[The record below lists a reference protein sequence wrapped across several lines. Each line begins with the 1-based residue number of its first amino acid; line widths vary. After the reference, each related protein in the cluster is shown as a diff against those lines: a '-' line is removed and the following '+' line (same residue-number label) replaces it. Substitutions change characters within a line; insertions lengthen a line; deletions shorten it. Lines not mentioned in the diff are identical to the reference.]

1 MADKINAE
9 SMQAAY
15 NENYQTFLAKNADY
29 GNSFEKS
36 LDDFGFI
43 AGVVRISDKYNR
55 LYNLTQNKQNV
66 SESLS
71 DTLND
76 MANYCMMLSVWMEEE
91 ERHRN
96 LEHGG

>member
-36 LDDFGFI
+36 LNNFGYI
-43 AGVVRISDKYNR
+43 AGIVRISDKYNR

-66 SESLS
+66 SESLI

-76 MANYCMMLSVWMEEE
+76 MANYCMMLAVW
-91 ERHRN
+91 
-96 LEHGG
+96 LEDENETKI

>member
-15 NENYQTFLAKNADY
+15 NENYQTFLDKNADY

-36 LDDFGFI
+36 LDDLGI
-43 AGVVRISDKYNR
+43 VAGIVRIGDKYNR
-55 LYNLTQNKQNV
+55 VCNLIKNKQNV

-76 MANYCMMLSVWMEEE
+76 MANYCTMLAIW
-91 ERHRN
+91 
-96 LEHGG
+96 LEKTENANDTRS

>member
-36 LDDFGFI
+36 LNDFGYV
-43 AGVVRISDKYNR
+43 AGIVRISDKYNR
-55 LYNLTQNKQNV
+55 LYNHLTQNKQNV
-66 SESLS
+66 SESLI

-91 ERHRN
+91 KRY
-96 LEHGG
+96 

>member
-1 MADKINAE
+1 MTDKINAE
-9 SMQAAY
+9 SMQVAY
-15 NENYQTFLAKNADY
+15 NENYQTFLVKNADY

-36 LDDFGFI
+36 LNDFGYV
-43 AGVVRISDKYNR
+43 AGIVRISDKYNR

-66 SESLS
+66 SESLI

-91 ERHRN
+91 ERY
-96 LEHGG
+96 

>member
-36 LDDFGFI
+36 LNDFGYV
-43 AGVVRISDKYNR
+43 AGIVRISDKYNR

-66 SESLS
+66 SESLI

-76 MANYCMMLSVWMEEE
+76 MANYCMMLAVW
-91 ERHRN
+91 
-96 LEHGG
+96 LEDENETKI

>member
-1 MADKINAE
+1 MTDKINAE
-9 SMQAAY
+9 TMQVAY
-15 NENYQTFLAKNADY
+15 NENYQTFLAKNSDY

-36 LDDFGFI
+36 LNDFGYI
-43 AGVVRISDKYNR
+43 AGIVRIGDKYNR
-55 LYNLTQNKQNV
+55 LYNLISSDKNV

-76 MANYCMMLSVWMEEE
+76 MANYCVMLAVWLEEE

>member
-1 MADKINAE
+1 MTDKINAE
-9 SMQAAY
+9 TMQVAY

-36 LDDFGFI
+36 LNDFGHI
-43 AGVVRISDKYNR
+43 AGIVRIGDKYNR
-55 LYNLTQNKQNV
+55 LYNLISSDKNV

-76 MANYCMMLSVWMEEE
+76 MANYCVMLAVW
-91 ERHRN
+91 
-96 LEHGG
+96 LEVKDDTKI

>member
-36 LDDFGFI
+36 LNNFGYI
-43 AGVVRISDKYNR
+43 AGIVRISDKYNR
-55 LYNLTQNKQNV
+55 LYKILPRINKTSQR
-66 SESLS
+66 
-71 DTLND
+71 
-76 MANYCMMLSVWMEEE
+76 A
-91 ERHRN
+91 
-96 LEHGG
+96 

>member
-36 LDDFGFI
+36 LNDFGYV
-43 AGVVRISDKYNR
+43 AGIVRISDKYNR

-66 SESLS
+66 SESLI

-76 MANYCMMLSVWMEEE
+76 MANYCMMLSVWMEDENE
-91 ERHRN
+91 TKI
-96 LEHGG
+96 

>member
-1 MADKINAE
+1 MTDKINAGT
-9 SMQAAY
+9 MQVAY

-36 LDDFGFI
+36 LNDLGI
-43 AGVVRISDKYNR
+43 VAGIVRIGDKYNR
-55 LYNLTQNKQNV
+55 VCNLIKNKQNV

-76 MANYCMMLSVWMEEE
+76 MANYCVMLAVW
-91 ERHRN
+91 
-96 LEHGG
+96 LEVKDDTKF

>member
-1 MADKINAE
+1 
-9 SMQAAY
+9 
-15 NENYQTFLAKNADY
+15 
-29 GNSFEKS
+29 
-36 LDDFGFI
+36 
-43 AGVVRISDKYNR
+43 VRISDKYNR
-55 LYNLTQNKQNV
+55 LYNLINSDKNV

-76 MANYCMMLSVWMEEE
+76 MANYCVMLAVWLEEE

>member
-1 MADKINAE
+1 MTDKINAE
-9 SMQAAY
+9 TMQVAY

-36 LDDFGFI
+36 LNDFGYI
-43 AGVVRISDKYNR
+43 AGIVHIGDKYNR
-55 LYNLTQNKQNV
+55 LYNLISSDKNV

-76 MANYCMMLSVWMEEE
+76 MANYCTMLAIW
-91 ERHRN
+91 
-96 LEHGG
+96 LEKTENANDTRS

>member
-36 LDDFGFI
+36 LNDFGYI
-43 AGVVRISDKYNR
+43 AGIVRISDKYNR

-76 MANYCMMLSVWMEEE
+76 MANYCTMLAIW
-91 ERHRN
+91 
-96 LEHGG
+96 LEKTENANDTRS

>member
-36 LDDFGFI
+36 LNDFGYV
-43 AGVVRISDKYNR
+43 AGIVRISDKYNR

-66 SESLS
+66 SESIS

-76 MANYCMMLSVWMEEE
+76 MANYCMMLDVWLKEVEE
-91 ERHRN
+91 
-96 LEHGG
+96 

>member
-36 LDDFGFI
+36 LNDFGYI

-55 LYNLTQNKQNV
+55 LYNITQNKQNV

-76 MANYCMMLSVWMEEE
+76 MANYCMMLSVWLEEVE
-91 ERHRN
+91 E
-96 LEHGG
+96 

>member
-15 NENYQTFLAKNADY
+15 NENYQTFLDKNADY

-36 LDDFGFI
+36 LDDLGI
-43 AGVVRISDKYNR
+43 VAGIVRIGDKYNR
-55 LYNLTQNKQNV
+55 VCNLIKNKQNV
-66 SESLS
+66 SESLI

-91 ERHRN
+91 E
-96 LEHGG
+96 

>member
-1 MADKINAE
+1 MSDKINAE
-9 SMQAAY
+9 TMLVAY
-15 NENYQTFLAKNADY
+15 NEIYQTFLAKNADY

-36 LDDFGFI
+36 LNDFGFI

-66 SESLS
+66 PESLT

-76 MANYCMMLSVWMEEE
+76 LANYCMMLSVWLKENGYENE
-91 ERHRN
+91 TRS
-96 LEHGG
+96 

>member
-1 MADKINAE
+1 MTDKINAGT
-9 SMQAAY
+9 MQVAY

-36 LDDFGFI
+36 LNDFGFI
-43 AGVVRISDKYNR
+43 AGIVRISDKYNR
-55 LYNLTQNKQNV
+55 LYNLISSDKNV

-76 MANYCMMLSVWMEEE
+76 MANYCVMLSVWLKENGDNNET
-91 ERHRN
+91 RS
-96 LEHGG
+96 

>member
-36 LDDFGFI
+36 LDDFGI
-43 AGVVRISDKYNR
+43 VAGIVRIGDKYNR
-55 LYNLTQNKQNV
+55 VCNLIKNKQNV

-76 MANYCMMLSVWMEEE
+76 MANYCMMLSVW
-91 ERHRN
+91 
-96 LEHGG
+96 LEDENETKI

>member
-9 SMQAAY
+9 SMKAAY

-36 LDDFGFI
+36 LNDFGYV
-43 AGVVRISDKYNR
+43 AGIVRISDKYNR

-76 MANYCMMLSVWMEEE
+76 MANYCMMLSVW
-91 ERHRN
+91 
-96 LEHGG
+96 LEDENETKI

>member
-15 NENYQTFLAKNADY
+15 NENYQMFLAKNADY

-55 LYNLTQNKQNV
+55 LYNLIQNKQNV
-66 SESLS
+66 PESLT

-91 ERHRN
+91 ERY
-96 LEHGG
+96 